1 MAKRV
6 RGSRSTHRP
15 GGQGPSRTRQSDGSY
30 SDVDASYAP
39 MSDIDA
45 AIESVEADYLEVAI
59 AEGTSEG
66 TPVAGKPR
74 RVRRSAKADDLS
86 ARMAAENVYVRD
98 DLWRIV
104 VVSVILLIG
113 LAVATVLF
121 LFMDVLDLY

>member
-59 AEGTSEG
+59 AEG